1 MHSNGL
7 SRLDRP
13 TVMSGRASKTAGGV
27 AAEVKSRLNIV
38 DVVGETV
45 QLKKAGTTFKGLCP
59 FHGEKTPSFT
69 VTPNR
74 DSWKCF
80 GCQKGGDVFSFV
92 MERDSVTF
100 PEALRTLAAKAGVEI
115 DERTKREDAHRARL
129 RDVLEMAIAFYH
141 QILTSTSHGKPAL
154 DYLRGRGFTDATIET
169 FQLGWAPES
178 WDVMSRRLV
187 EKRGVRAEE
196 LVEAGIASQARS
208 SSRGVGVID
217 KFRGRVLFPI
227 RDQNGAATG
236 MGGRILG
243 TEGEGGRD
251 TGPKYLNTP
260 ATPLFDKSRSL
271 YLIDKAKGAMR
282 KTEQAVIVEGYTDAL
297 MAHQS
302 GFDNVV
308 ASQGT
313 ALTPGQVALLTRYAK
328 RIALAYDVDPAG
340 QKAGTFGAQALQS
353 LIGQLAATE
362 SGIELDEV
370 RVVRLPEGKD
380 PDEVLRET
388 PDRWREEVRT
398 AQPIVEYLVDTYAKA
413 YDLKTPGGK
422 ARFVD
427 ALMPTI
433 RAVPNPVMR
442 DAYLQLVHR
451 ASGVEE
457 RVLLEVLRG
466 ARLGG
471 ASGLAPGAGPAAGAR
486 VAGSATDSAS
496 RFNAEAIVGAA
507 DSLPVSEILRG
518 VLPQEAEF
526 LRLLLLVPEIQL
538 RVVNSIGPDQLPS
551 TVARELFRA
560 VVLAREPDDAG
571 VHPPFS
577 LTALFTSLDPE
588 TASLAQAV
596 IARRDPNPRELT
608 EAELTYELDRLTID
622 LEERSLDER
631 ADYIGSALAEAEQV
645 RPEDGDT
652 TTRESIDQ
660 LLRESQALNEQR
672 KSLHR
677 RRDQTRLLARPVPR
691 EDRSNRRT
699 PTDDLSINGRSPA
712 AFPEPN
718 ANQQY
723 PEVTDG
729 PT

>member
-1 MHSNGL
+1 
-7 SRLDRP
+7 
-13 TVMSGRASKTAGGV
+13 
-27 AAEVKSRLNIV
+27 
-38 DVVGETV
+38 VVGETV

-69 VTPNR
+69 VTPSR

-80 GCQKGGDVFSFV
+80 GCGLGGDIFSFV
-92 MERDSVTF
+92 MQRDGVSF
-100 PEALRTLAAKAGVEI
+100 PDALRTLAAKAGVEI
-115 DERTKREDAHRARL
+115 DERTKREDMHRARL
-129 RDVLEMAIAFYH
+129 RDVLETAIAFYH
-141 QILTSTSHGKPAL
+141 QVLTATTMGKPAL
-154 DYLRGRGFTDATIET
+154 DYLRGRGFTDESIEMA
-169 FQLGWAPES
+169 QLGWAPDG
-178 WDVMSRRLV
+178 WDTMSRQLV
-187 EKRGVRAEE
+187 AKRGIKPEE
-196 LVEAGIASQARS
+196 LVETGLASPARS
-208 SSRGVGVID
+208 PQRGVGVID
-217 KFRGRVLFPI
+217 KFRGRVLWPI

-243 TEGEGGRD
+243 KEGEGGRD

-260 ATPLFDKSRSL
+260 GTPLFDKSRSL
-271 YLIDKAKGAMR
+271 YLIDKAKSAMR
-282 KTEQAVIVEGYTDAL
+282 KTGQAVIVEGYTDAL
-297 MAHQS
+297 MAHQA

-308 ASQGT
+308 ASLGT

-328 RIALAYDVDPAG
+328 RVALAYDVDPAG

-398 AQPIVEYLVDTYAKA
+398 AQPIVEYLVDTYAKT

-466 ARLGG
+466 TRLGG
-471 ASGLAPGAGPAAGAR
+471 ASGLAPGAGPANAAR
-486 VAGSATDSAS
+486 VAGGAADGGS
-496 RFNAEAIVGAA
+496 RFNAEAIVSAA
-507 DSLPVSEILRG
+507 DSLPIGEILRG

-526 LRLLLLVPEIQL
+526 LRLLLLVPEMQL
-538 RVVNSIGPDQLPS
+538 KMVDAIGPDQLPN

-560 VVLAREPDDAG
+560 VVLAREPDDNG
-571 VHPPFS
+571 IHPPFS
-577 LTALFTSLDPE
+577 LTALVQSLDPE
-588 TASLAQAV
+588 TSSLAQAV
-596 IARRDPNPRELT
+596 IARRDPNPRELS
-608 EAELTYELDRLTID
+608 EAELSYELERLTID

-631 ADYIGSALAEAEQV
+631 ADYISSALTEAEQSAD
-645 RPEDGDT
+645 RA
-652 TTRESIDQ
+652 SIDQ
-660 LLRESQALNEQR
+660 LLRESQAMNEQR

-677 RRDQTRLLARPVPR
+677 RRDQTRLLARPAGVR
-691 EDRSNRRT
+691 
-699 PTDDLSINGRSPA
+699 A
-712 AFPEPN
+712 
-718 ANQQY
+718 
-723 PEVTDG
+723 
-729 PT
+729 